1 MRKVL
6 VVDVIDPRGE
16 LDAATIELSEW
27 RSTMHVGVAGL
38 MRNDERNWGISE
50 WVQEIRFTY
59 LPLYAANRLDL
70 AREFADRIVALR
82 HGVNANLLRH
92 WMKLEHWPGQV
103 PALLPVTIAT
113 EPACREA
120 ATATR
125 AYPSSGTMEIE
136 LCGAV
141 VRLSGEIDVAQLK
154 TVLAVLRS

>member
-1 MRKVL
+1 MHDTTTARTSPARRCPASFLFLALGPVGPVAAL
-6 VVDVIDPRGE
+6 PAELTGFEEQFARVAVNGPRHALQIRAGCQFAQHLAFE
-16 LDAATIELSEW
+16 
-27 RSTMHVGVAGL
+27 GVAGL
-38 MRNDERNWGISE
+38 
-50 WVQEIRFTY
+50 
-59 LPLYAANRLDL
+59 
-70 AREFADRIVALR
+70 ALR

>member
-1 MRKVL
+1 MEHSGHTPEWTGLKVERTLRNGKHLYVSAFKAWL
-6 VVDVIDPRGE
+6 VEQARRPDV
-16 LDAATIELSEW
+16 S
-27 RSTMHVGVAGL
+27 VAGL
-38 MRNDERNWGISE
+38 
-50 WVQEIRFTY
+50 
-59 LPLYAANRLDL
+59 
-70 AREFADRIVALR
+70 ALR
-82 HGVNANLLRH
+82 HGVNASLLRH

-113 EPACREA
+113 EPACSEA